1 MSLLSNFFSGVGL
14 YAALPSMSG
23 NHCCWLYMVSSGLL
37 TFLTHCVSNHS
48 GEHPFAFAL
57 LSLIASI
64 KRDLTGIELINLN
77 SLEGFRSRRIYFCPE
92 AGLEPAIALLLGK
105 CLNHLNY
112 SGSKNCCSRLIRWYG
127 WWDLNPTVTG
137 LKVRGL
143 NQLSYTLIFR

>member
-1 MSLLSNFFSGVGL
+1 MAGADGL
-14 YAALPSMSG
+14 EPSKMQESKSCALPTWRCP
-23 NHCCWLYMVSSGLL
+23 NILASSGLH

-77 SLEGFRSRRIYFCPE
+77 SLEGFKSRRIYLCPK
-92 AGLEPAIALLLGK
+92 AGLEPAIALVLGK

-112 SGSKNCCSRLIRWYG
+112 SGSKNCCSRLMVR
-127 WWDLNPTVTG
+127 LARLERATPC
-137 LKVRGL
+137 LKGKC
-143 NQLSYTLIFR
+143 LSTN